1 MSNRV
6 MTHKSMS
13 LKEIVCEFNLEVI
26 NEGNLDY
33 EMTAPNINRSGA
45 ELTGF
50 FDKNTDLLK
59 SCIQIF
65 GKEEIDYLGK
75 LEVSKKNEILKKYFS
90 YPFPGIIICDTESM
104 DEDLLEIAVQNNKSV
119 FKTLKRTSEFIR
131 NLKYHLQRKLAPEM
145 MLNDHILLEIFG
157 VGMLIT
163 GDEEAK
169 IGVAIELLERGHKF
183 ITDDNIILKKTGD
196 DKLLGVNR
204 FEKSSSTEHFF
215 LVHKDG
221 SKIDLTDTFGLG
233 TTRKEKQINLLVNL
247 ENWDV
252 KKFYDRLG
260 LDQVFEDLLGI
271 KVTKLTIPVRKGRN
285 LAVIL
290 ETAAINHRLKLSGIN
305 SAEYFLNETKKLI
318 LDNKK
323 RNQGEAN
330 MKNHISLS
338 VNDLKERFNLEVLC
352 GKDKL
357 EETFIYK
364 TSIHRPAL
372 ALSGYYDMIEEA
384 GPDRLQVFSEVEFRY
399 LESLDEEKRKRNLEK
414 YLNYDFPAII
424 LSNIEEIPDYFIEA
438 VREKGRI
445 LLCSDKDRVSQIIA
459 DFNSF
464 LETYFAPAITLHG
477 VFVEMYGFGVL
488 LTGKSGIG
496 KSETALELI
505 HRGHRLI
512 ADDMV
517 KFIRHP
523 SDDIVGKAAK
533 LPHFMEI
540 RGLGIIDIKTLYGL
554 GSVRLTKRLD
564 AIIELKELK
573 SDEYL
578 TSARYAGE
586 TIDILGKPVYKAEL
600 FISSGRNA
608 AAMVE
613 VATMNLMAKKLGHDP
628 EKAYK
633 ESYKR
638 FTEEEKR
645 ILEFDE
651 ELS

>member
-1 MSNRV
+1 
-6 MTHKSMS
+6 MTHKSIS
-13 LKEIVCEFNLEVI
+13 LREIVDEFELEIV
-26 NEGNLDY
+26 NEGNINFQ
-33 EMTAPNINRSGA
+33 MSAPNINRSGA

-50 FDKNTDLLK
+50 FDEHSDLLD

-65 GKEEIDYLGK
+65 GKEEITYIKK
-75 LEVSKKNEILKKYFS
+75 LEDFKKNEILKKYFS
-90 YPFPGIIICDTESM
+90 YDFPAIIICDTEIIDDSF
-104 DEDLLEIAVQNNKSV
+104 LKIAVKNNKNIFRTKIS
-119 FKTLKRTSEFIR
+119 TSEFIR
-131 NLKYHLQRKLAPEM
+131 NMKYYLQRKLAPEM

-157 VGMLIT
+157 IGILIT
-163 GDEEAK
+163 GDEDAK
-169 IGVAIELLERGHKF
+169 LGVTIELLERGHKF

-196 DKLLGVNR
+196 AKLLGVNR
-204 FEKSSSTEHFF
+204 FEKSSSNEHFF

-221 SKIDLTDTFGLG
+221 SKIDLTDAFGLG
-233 TTRKEKQINLLVNL
+233 TTRKEKQINLIVNL
-247 ENWDV
+247 ENWNV

-271 KVTKLTIPVRKGRN
+271 KIPKLTIPVRKGRN

-290 ETAAINHRLKLSGIN
+290 ETAAINHRLKFSGVN

-318 LDNKK
+318 ANNKM
-323 RNQGEAN
+323 RNQGESN

-338 VNDLKERFNLEVLC
+338 VNDLKEKFNLEVLY
-352 GKDKL
+352 GEEKL
-357 EETFIYK
+357 KTTFIYK

-384 GPDRLQVFSEVEFRY
+384 GPDRLQIFSEVEFRY
-399 LESLDEEKRKRNLEK
+399 LESLDEETGKKNLEK

-424 LSNIEEIPDYFIEA
+424 LSNVENIPDYFVEA
-438 VREKGRI
+438 VRKKERI
-445 LLCSDKDRVSQIIA
+445 LLRSSKNKVSQIIA
-459 DFNSF
+459 DFNSY

-523 SDDIVGKAAK
+523 SGDIVGKAAK

-564 AIIELKELK
+564 AMIELKELK
-573 SDEYL
+573 SEDYL

-645 ILEFDE
+645 ILEFE
-651 ELS
+651 EN